1 MHELY
6 IKNLEEPNVDASAGA
21 TVNEKTTSPFDL
33 KPSALTMDF
42 RLLEGKHVADIAAAS
57 AKTPAV
63 GMTKQQMIANL
74 KEVSKMLGEK
84 KELVD
89 GVIQALEFAQPQANE
104 DGVGPSH
111 GFSRIRSEVEEK
123 NDIINMIL
131 LEKRIKTTMI
141 SWLTGC

>member
-1 MHELY
+1 
-6 IKNLEEPNVDASAGA
+6 
-21 TVNEKTTSPFDL
+21 
-33 KPSALTMDF
+33 MDF

-63 GMTKQQMIANL
+63 GMTNQQMIANL

-111 GFSRIRSEVEEK
+111 DASHDDDLAGGDTVEEEMAS
-123 NDIINMIL
+123 DESPSI
-131 LEKRIKTTMI
+131 
-141 SWLTGC
+141 